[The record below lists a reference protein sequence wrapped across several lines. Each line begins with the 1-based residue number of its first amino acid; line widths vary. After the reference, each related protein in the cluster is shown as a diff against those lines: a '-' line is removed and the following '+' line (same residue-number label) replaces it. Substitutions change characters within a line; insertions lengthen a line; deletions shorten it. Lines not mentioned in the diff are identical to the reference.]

1 MLGDERLELRYELT
15 VASLRQ
21 VRCDSPLQGEQAE
34 LREAPDR
41 RLGESVVGEVRERSA
56 TPERE
61 SVAERPGGR
70 RRILALGPLE
80 ELLEGVEVELT
91 WRRTEHVAR
100 RARLEYAGSRAE
112 RLPQT

>member
-15 VASLRQ
+15 VSSLRQ

-80 ELLEGVEVELT
+80 ELLEDVEVELT

-112 RLPQT
+112 RLAQT